1 MNNLATSGFALYMSI
16 DRIQNAQLAA
26 ERANVKAASTA
37 LALKRAE
44 DDLAEATAKYG
55 ADSDQAREKAMALS
69 IAQERAAIA
78 TTALDQAQQNVSNTM
93 MSSALAVIPSVMT
106 MVGSLSTLY
115 TGLTAGTGMLSGATT
130 ALSGA
135 FTALKAVMVAHP
147 LLLIATVIAGIIAAL
162 IVAYETCEP
171 FRNAVNQIGDVLNKT
186 LRPALEVVWNALKWL
201 WDLFADNPILSLI
214 FPLGSIAFLMKHWED
229 ITKTLGATWDAVMG
243 GMKFIWDRTIGPI
256 IDGIR
261 WLMDAIAGVG
271 KALGGLGGGAGAG
284 VGASGV
290 GTVVPALPGAAY
302 VGVLPGMQRGGIA
315 FKPTVAVVGEIP
327 EAIVPLSRLG
337 RMGGGVTVEIKSPLV
352 YIEGSADKETVKKAA
367 KDVLKVL
374 DSVIIEATSSGASTK
389 RIREGTRIV

>member
-1 MNNLATSGFALYMSI
+1 
-16 DRIQNAQLAA
+16 
-26 ERANVKAASTA
+26 
-37 LALKRAE
+37 
-44 DDLAEATAKYG
+44 
-55 ADSDQAREKAMALS
+55 
-69 IAQERAAIA
+69 
-78 TTALDQAQQNVSNTM
+78 
-93 MSSALAVIPSVMT
+93 
-106 MVGSLSTLY
+106 
-115 TGLTAGTGMLSGATT
+115 
-130 ALSGA
+130 
-135 FTALKAVMVAHP
+135 MVAHP
-147 LLLIATVIAGIIAAL
+147 LLLAATIILGVAAA
-162 IVAYETCEP
+162 IITAYETCEP
-171 FRNAVNQIGDVLNKT
+171 FRNAINAIGST
-186 LRPALEVVWNALKWL
+186 LYNFFKPA
-201 WDLFADNPILSLI
+201 I
-214 FPLGSIAFLMKHWED
+214 
-229 ITKTLGATWDAVMG
+229 DAVAQAFSHWADVVKAFGLVWEAIMAG
-243 GMKFIWDRTIGPI
+243 LKFVWDHTIGPI
-256 IDGIR
+256 VDGIG
-261 WLMDAIAGVG
+261 WLIDAIAGVG